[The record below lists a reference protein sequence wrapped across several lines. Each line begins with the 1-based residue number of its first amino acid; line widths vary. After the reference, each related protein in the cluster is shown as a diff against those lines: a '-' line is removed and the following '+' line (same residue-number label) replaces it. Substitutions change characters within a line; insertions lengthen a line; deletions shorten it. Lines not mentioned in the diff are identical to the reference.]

1 MGPDLRGALSRAA
14 ARVTG
19 SRFAKPVARVVL
31 VAAGLLLLAFV
42 GRTAI
47 AGALGDPPP
56 APATATSTST
66 STSTATPT
74 ATATPTPTPTST
86 SPTTANPTPASPPS
100 ETPPTSHVPA
110 SKDDPVVLNTAT
122 TDDLRRLPGIGEKR
136 ASAILTLRTRLGRF
150 RAVEDLLKVKGLG
163 RATLRRLRPLLRID
177 PPSQITP
184 PDGG

>member
-14 ARVTG
+14 ARVTD

-56 APATATSTST
+56 APALAP
-66 STSTATPT
+66 AP
-74 ATATPTPTPTST
+74 APAPAHATPTP
-86 SPTTANPTPASPPS
+86 PTTANPTPASPPS
-100 ETPPTSHVPA
+100 ETPPTPHVPA

-150 RAVEDLLKVKGLG
+150 RTVEDLLKVKGLG
-163 RATLRRLRPLLRID
+163 RATLRRLRPLLRVD
-177 PPSQITP
+177 APSQTTQ